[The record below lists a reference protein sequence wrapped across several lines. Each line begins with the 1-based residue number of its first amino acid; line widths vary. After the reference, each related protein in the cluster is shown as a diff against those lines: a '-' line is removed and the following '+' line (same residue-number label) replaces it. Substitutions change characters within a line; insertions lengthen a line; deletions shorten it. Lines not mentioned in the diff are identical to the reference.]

1 MADVT
6 ALSDLELFGGC
17 SAADLALIGA
27 SSEEL
32 AVEPG
37 ELVVREGR
45 YDHEFYVILDGVAG
59 VTRGGSE
66 LARLGPGDFFG
77 VSALLSG
84 QPRNASVTASTDM
97 RLLVV
102 PEETFRQLVS
112 RVPSFAAS
120 VHWDAGGRGAPAVT
134 GP

>member
-1 MADVT
+1 MGDVT
-6 ALSDLELFGGC
+6 VLRDLELFADC
-17 SAADLALIGA
+17 SPADLALISA
-27 SSEEL
+27 SAEEL

-45 YDHEFYVILDGVAG
+45 YDHEFYVILDGVAA

-66 LARLGPGDFFG
+66 LARLGPGGFFG

-84 QPRNASVTASTDM
+84 QPRNASVTASTEM

-102 PEETFRQLVS
+102 PEETFRELVS
-112 RVPSFAAS
+112 RVPSFAAA
-120 VHWDAGGRGAPAVT
+120 VDRAGGGRAAPVVS